1 MDDMIRGASSELF
14 LHNWQ
19 FRNVHTNILLNCSFP
34 KNNYLVEENITD
46 VQFQDTCSLA
56 SGAKCAISATGMCY
70 V

>member
-1 MDDMIRGASSELF
+1 MLYVVHRLSYFCTIV
-14 LHNWQ
+14 Q